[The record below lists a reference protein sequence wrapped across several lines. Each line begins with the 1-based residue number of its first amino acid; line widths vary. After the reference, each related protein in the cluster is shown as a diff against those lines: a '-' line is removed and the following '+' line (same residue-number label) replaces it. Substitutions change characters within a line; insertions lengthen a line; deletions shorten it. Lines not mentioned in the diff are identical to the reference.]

1 MRQVIMYSG
10 ADGYYVV
17 DCPSL
22 PGCMSLSFRLRDS
35 DISYIVQTLPYMI
48 DVVDYD
54 HLENQDLKAHID
66 RVGQIIYE
74 SE

>member
-1 MRQVIMYSG
+1 MVPGRREPISQARISILPFPDNTITFNTI
-10 ADGYYVV
+10 AKLHSLLEDDG
-17 DCPSL
+17 P
-22 PGCMSLSFRLRDS
+22 
-35 DISYIVQTLPYMI
+35 LPYMI